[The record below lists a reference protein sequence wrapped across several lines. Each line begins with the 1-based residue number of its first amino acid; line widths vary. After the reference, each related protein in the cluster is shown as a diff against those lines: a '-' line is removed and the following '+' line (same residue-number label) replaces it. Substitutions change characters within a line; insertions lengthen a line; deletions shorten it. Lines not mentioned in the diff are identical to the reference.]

1 MRVLLSAALAACLM
15 TFATP
20 AGASDPSFLAPP
32 KATDGV
38 PWNRTGAYVGLTA
51 GLGVAALQAEDFKFA
66 DQSYLGG
73 IFAGFNV
80 RLGDAVVGL
89 EADYLLTDIQ
99 GSTTDGVVVVTAK
112 TKYLASVRGR
122 VGMPI
127 GPALL
132 YATAGPAF
140 TEHKVAVAGP
150 VESFSSELLVGGVFG
165 GGIEASLTKTLFV
178 RLEGLH
184 YIFPDKDVAC
194 GPSCFFE
201 SKDQQT
207 TVRVGLGFKL
217 N

>member
-20 AGASDPSFLAPP
+20 AGA
-32 KATDGV
+32 TDLLQPRTAAET

-80 RLGDAVVGL
+80 RLADAVVGL

-150 VESFSSELLVGGVFG
+150 VKSFSSELLVGGVFG

-178 RLEGLH
+178 RVEGLH

-207 TVRVGLGFKL
+207 TVRLGVGFKL

>member
-20 AGASDPSFLAPP
+20 AGASDPSFLAAP
-32 KATDGV
+32 KATDGGAV
-38 PWNRTGAYVGLTA
+38 EPHGGLCRPHRRPWRRGAAGRGLQVR
-51 GLGVAALQAEDFKFA
+51 GPVLP
-66 DQSYLGG
+66 GG

-150 VESFSSELLVGGVFG
+150 VESLSSELLIGGVFG

-178 RLEGLH
+178 RVEGLH

-207 TVRVGLGFKL
+207 TVRLGVGFKL